1 MQSNLETEPTA
12 DYILCADFGSTYT
25 KLTAVDLAK
34 REIIATSKAFTTIST
49 HILEGFNNALTE
61 LESKAGKLGYSKF
74 LAASSAAGG
83 LKMVAV
89 GLVPSLTA
97 NAAKMAAS
105 SAGAKLIATYSYE
118 LSQAEVDAIE
128 TAKPDIILLSG
139 GIDGG
144 NKEVICHNAAMIA
157 GLSHEVPVIIAG
169 NKSVAEEVRRILV
182 GGGKQAIVVEN
193 VMPRFGELNIMPA
206 KAAIR
211 DLFISNIISAKGL
224 DDAQAMV
231 SGEIIPTPLA
241 VFEACELLSTSG
253 SLVAVD
259 VGGATT
265 DVYSMTD
272 GAPTLPNTFEKG
284 LKEPFAKRSVEG
296 DLGVRYSI
304 PSLVSEAGLAKIA
317 QGCGL
322 SEDEVEEWL
331 ATCRRDTSTVAVPGS
346 VGAVIDDEL
355 AASCVEISMLRHAG
369 TLESV
374 YTPMGEMMIQ
384 TGKDL
389 GDVEF
394 LIGSG
399 GSVINSPNAERILQR
414 ALASPNNPFAL
425 KPRAP
430 RIIID
435 RRNILTAMGL
445 LSRVDKDAALAIMEE
460 QFGLVN

>member
-1 MQSNLETEPTA
+1 MASKEG
-12 DYILCADFGSTYT
+12 YILCADFGSTYT
-25 KLTAVDLAK
+25 KLTAVDPAS
-34 REIIATSKAFTTIST
+34 RGIIATSKAFTTIST
-49 HILEGFNNALTE
+49 HILDGYYNALAE
-61 LESKAGKLGYSKF
+61 LESKAGKLPYSKL

-128 TAKPDIILLSG
+128 KANPDIILLSG

-144 NKEVICHNAAMIA
+144 NKEVILHNAAMIA
-157 GLSHEVPVIIAG
+157 GLSHDVPVIVAG
-169 NKSVAEEVRRILV
+169 NKSVSEQVREIIASS
-182 GGGKQAIVVEN
+182 GKQAIIVEN

-206 KAAIR
+206 KSAIR

-224 DDAQAMV
+224 DDAQAIM
-231 SGEIIPTPLA
+231 SAEIIPTPLA
-241 VFEACELLSTSG
+241 VFEACELLSSVG
-253 SLVAVD
+253 PLVAVD

-272 GAPTLPNTFEKG
+272 GAPTLPNTIEKG

-317 QGCGL
+317 QGSGQ
-322 SEDEVEEWL
+322 SEQFVEDWL
-331 ATCRRDTSTVAVPGS
+331 QICQSDTSTVAEPDTL
-346 VGAVIDDEL
+346 GAAIDDEL
-355 AASCVEISMLRHAG
+355 AASCVEISMQRHAG

-374 YTPMGEMMIQ
+374 FTPMGEMMIQ

-389 GDVEF
+389 GDIEF
-394 LIGSG
+394 LIGAG
-399 GSVINSPNAERILQR
+399 GSVINSPNAELILR
-414 ALASPNNPFAL
+414 RGLASPLTPFSL

-435 RRNILTAMGL
+435 NQNILTAMGL
-445 LSRVDKDAALAIMEE
+445 LSRVDKDAALAIMKRE
-460 QFGLVN
+460 FGLS